1 MVLWDDPIKEMQQF
15 KKMIIL
21 IDFGESS
28 FSSDLYS
35 FYVKN
40 ALSLFETKIYTI
52 VKLTKNF
59 DQCSKLN

>member
-15 KKMIIL
+15 KKIIIL

-35 FYVKN
+35 FYLKKCFV
-40 ALSLFETKIYTI
+40 A
-52 VKLTKNF
+52 V
-59 DQCSKLN
+59 